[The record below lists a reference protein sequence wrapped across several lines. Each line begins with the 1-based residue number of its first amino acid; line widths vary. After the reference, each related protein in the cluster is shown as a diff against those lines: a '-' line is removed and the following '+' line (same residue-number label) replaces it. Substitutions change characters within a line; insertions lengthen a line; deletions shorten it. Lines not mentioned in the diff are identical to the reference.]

1 MTQAG
6 DRPTAKADDG
16 APERQ
21 RIGGWLVLDA
31 AAGERVIRATAV
43 QHPYFVF
50 SDPSG
55 RALVAKVGPG
65 ARLVLGRS
73 KEADLPLHWD
83 ATVSTV
89 HAVVERHLDLVTV
102 EDLGPSTN
110 GTYVNGSKVTART
123 RLADRDVLRCASTE
137 LLVRAPV
144 IDAASGTVAL
154 PPSIDWSTLTPTE
167 RRVVLSLLELW
178 PAEQRLQRAPST
190 QVLAEAL
197 GLGSETVRSHL
208 KSIYVKV
215 RPFGIE
221 ATREA
226 LAEAATGSEVDLL
239 GG

>member
-1 MTQAG
+1 MAQSEDA
-6 DRPTAKADDG
+6 PKADDG
-16 APERQ
+16 APTRQ
-21 RIGGWLVLDA
+21 RIGNWLVLDA
-31 AAGERVIRATAV
+31 AAGERVIKAPAV

-50 SDPSG
+50 TDPSG
-55 RALVAKVGPG
+55 RCLVAKVGPG

-73 KEADLPLHWD
+73 EEADLPLHWD
-83 ATVSTV
+83 RTVSSV

-102 EDLGPSTN
+102 EDVGPSTN
-110 GTYVNGSKVTART
+110 GTFVNGSKIDGRM

-154 PPSIDWSTLTPTE
+154 PPAIDWSTLTPTE
-167 RRVVLSLLELW
+167 RRVVLALVELW
-178 PAEQRLQRAPST
+178 PVELRLQRAPST
-190 QVLAEAL
+190 QVLADHL
-197 GLGSETVRSHL
+197 GLGTETVRSHL

-215 RPFGIE
+215 RAFGVD

-239 GG
+239 GA